1 MRLSYSSPI
10 PLYRVSSHSFLNM
23 EHPLNDASPKGL
35 SHSPTK
41 IEILPTPIP
50 PQDEGREG
58 LLTPK
63 AILILGLWYFFSFVT
78 LFLNKYIL
86 TTLKAEAVFFGKL
99 FYKLIPIII
108 IFLLL
113 FSAATVQMLM
123 TTVMGFVNMYFPMGM
138 YKPIKR
144 EGGVKPPNFYR
155 NMIVVGSTRLAIN

>member
-10 PLYRVSSHSFLNM
+10 PLYRVSSQSFLGM
-23 EHPLNDASPKGL
+23 EQPSNDASPKGL

-50 PQDEGREG
+50 TQDEVREG

-63 AILILGLWYFFSFVT
+63 ALLILGLWYFFSFVT

-99 FYKLIPIII
+99 F
-108 IFLLL
+108 LLKCPL
-113 FSAATVQMLM
+113 HQ
-123 TTVMGFVNMYFPMGM
+123 N
-138 YKPIKR
+138 
-144 EGGVKPPNFYR
+144 
-155 NMIVVGSTRLAIN
+155 